1 MPTNVASGSWC
12 TINLIEPSSSTA
24 STSSSI
30 DQKKIPCKEYK
41 HETSTDPTTG
51 AIREIVTIESQR
63 ASPFE
68 IDIHV
73 KPTAY
78 SALHRPSTD
87 GPDSTNQHELL
98 KPDDYYHEFFL
109 DGISIGAGT
118 RPKTVTDSWKIAQ
131 VHSGDYE
138 ARSLQFASVDL
149 VDPDDHPDQ
158 ICQDEKVIKS
168 LGTIQINIT
177 RCTAVYQTRL
187 PFANHHTSTSNQMKF
202 SERSKKAR
210 LATTAGLAPV
220 STCQQP
226 FPAQLWTPIA
236 WDPQPFL
243 QFIFKY
249 KPRSILETEGLIK
262 PEIIIEVDSDK
273 ENECKKE
280 KTKQEKNINGN
291 NKRIKSEEG
300 DQKKNRAD
308 LKDKKP
314 KIVDLTLS
322 DDSD

>member
-1 MPTNVASGSWC
+1 MLKLNRRVFDLSPAH
-12 TINLIEPSSSTA
+12 LK
-24 STSSSI
+24 STSTLNRQPTQHSI
-30 DQKKIPCKEYK
+30 VLLRWSRLE
-41 HETSTDPTTG
+41 
-51 AIREIVTIESQR
+51 
-63 ASPFE
+63 
-68 IDIHV
+68 
-73 KPTAY
+73 KPT
-78 SALHRPSTD
+78 RT
-87 GPDSTNQHELL
+87 L

-118 RPKTVTDSWKIAQ
+118 RPKTVTDSWNSA
-131 VHSGDYE
+131 
-138 ARSLQFASVDL
+138 

-177 RCTAVYQTRL
+177 RCTALVWL
-187 PFANHHTSTSNQMKF
+187 
-202 SERSKKAR
+202 
-210 LATTAGLAPV
+210 LTAGLAPV

-236 WDPQPFL
+236 RDPAIPS
-243 QFIFKY
+243 K
-249 KPRSILETEGLIK
+249 TEGLIK

-280 KTKQEKNINGN
+280 KTKQENINGN